1 MFFHLGELDL
11 KKIYPI
17 IKINCTGKLKSRSTH
32 LIGYRKKTDRK
43 RERTEEK
50 TERKKCAFRSIKLQ
64 TNNKRNEKNLKLTT
78 LTFHNLTVNLKCV
91 ANEQTH

>member
-50 TERKKCAFRSIKLQ
+50 TERKKEKSVHLGRSNYKQ
-64 TNNKRNEKNLKLTT
+64 TTKEMKRI
-78 LTFHNLTVNLKCV
+78 
-91 ANEQTH
+91 